1 LNSSMARR
9 LLVQSDPDAM
19 APQRQPIL
27 FRPASELFLS
37 SSDAGQKTPLN
48 SIHSVTPRRFVIH
61 SSARLA
67 LLLEARAAHTTIFHS
82 AERPERTHG
91 QRMFRGSTTF
101 RAVQRFQVGS
111 ALQEITSTKW
121 QKN

>member
-1 LNSSMARR
+1 MARR

-37 SSDAGQKTPLN
+37 SSGAGQKTPLN

-67 LLLEARAAHTTIFHS
+67 LLLEARAAHTTILHS

-91 QRMFRGSTTF
+91 HRTLRGPTTF

-111 ALQEITSTKW
+111 ALQEITSTQW